1 MLDPLLDKAVCIHAQ
16 RSNENESHRQNKT
29 KLGRAAEHILSKVM
43 IKQGDTILNKLQSWI
58 AKVGPERIPYVSFAG
73 TVNMAGGQ
81 PVSMRNF

>member
-1 MLDPLLDKAVCIHAQ
+1 
-16 RSNENESHRQNKT
+16 
-29 KLGRAAEHILSKVM
+29 LSKVM